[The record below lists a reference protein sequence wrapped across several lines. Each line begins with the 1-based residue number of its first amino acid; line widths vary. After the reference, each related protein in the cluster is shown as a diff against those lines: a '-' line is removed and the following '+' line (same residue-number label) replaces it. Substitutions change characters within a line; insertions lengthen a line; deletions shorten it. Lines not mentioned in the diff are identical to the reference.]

1 MAAKK
6 TAKKTSATK
15 KAATKKNAAEKVTK
29 KATAKTSAKKTTKKA
44 AAKKAASKKPAVK
57 KTPTK
62 KVPAKSMES
71 KAKKTIKTQLKKK
84 ELATF
89 KSTLEA
95 LRSRIRGERSSLLG
109 DNLTAEKDPSLSD
122 QGSENFDQVFAL
134 SLASSEQDTLF
145 EIEDALRR
153 IEEGTFGICEMTGEP
168 IEVARLEALPYTR
181 YSVKAQSE
189 LEKGKIKYRPF

>member
-6 TAKKTSATK
+6 TAKKTSTTK
-15 KAATKKNAAEKVTK
+15 KTAAKKVTE
-29 KATAKTSAKKTTKKA
+29 KATAKTSAEKTTKKA
-44 AAKKAASKKPAVK
+44 AAKKVTKKAASKKPAAK
-57 KTPTK
+57 KTTTK

-71 KAKKTIKTQLKKK
+71 KAKKTVKTQLKKK
-84 ELATF
+84 ELDSF
-89 KSTLEA
+89 KATLEA

-109 DNLTAEKDPSLSD
+109 DNLAAEKDPSLSD
-122 QGSENFDQVFAL
+122 QGSENFEQVFAL

-168 IEVARLEALPYTR
+168 IEKARLEALPYTR

>member
-1 MAAKK
+1 MAAKT
-6 TAKKTSATK
+6 TAKKTSSAKETATK
-15 KAATKKNAAEKVTK
+15 KTATKT
-29 KATAKTSAKKTTKKA
+29 
-44 AAKKAASKKPAVK
+44 
-57 KTPTK
+57 
-62 KVPAKSMES
+62 MES
-71 KAKKTIKTQLKKK
+71 KPKVKSPLKKK
-84 ELATF
+84 ELEQF
-89 KSTLEA
+89 KMTLES

-153 IEEGTFGICEMTGEP
+153 IEQGTFGVCEMTGEP
-168 IEVARLEALPYTR
+168 IEIARLEALPYTR